1 MAEENSE
8 GVKISLLPEGH
19 RESLETAGGYV
30 PVAVPGNQTYRML
43 LSELR
48 DPAEIFVA
56 IYGTTT
62 DEQVA
67 AAVEANKTI
76 FATRTVDGE
85 VRIAPLSDR
94 KNVYHFVWQASD
106 GTREIWEL
114 ASNGWTHDDLP
125 GGIDNIYVN
134 DTLTGSGTS
143 EDPFGVNT
151 ETIEEIALGE
161 AEDVVD
167 AVRSKILYTLNLGAV
182 TGGQAISGS
191 NFHVKATLFN
201 PNMNQPIDEAD
212 TNILFAV
219 NQTESNQDS
228 DIENKKAFLAIYR
241 YDMTDE
247 GPSGVANSINW
258 VANTDNIISLLG
270 GSSWQAGLKK
280 VKFAHVK
287 TDSNTGEKEVLLSN
301 KMYYLVLISNC
312 TGCKFVGNAKNE
324 QLNTT
329 PYTAFNI
336 DNLKIN
342 GTQTL
347 ITKDTIDKDNIQT
360 NLATLTPETEI
371 NIRMF
376 AAITN
381 VEIE

>member
-1 MAEENSE
+1 MADN
-8 GVKISLLPEGH
+8 GVRISSLSEGH
-19 RESLETAGGYV
+19 RSQIEGGYV
-30 PVAVPGNQTYRML
+30 PVAVPGQQTL
-43 LSELR
+43 KVPLSEFT
-48 DPAEIFVA
+48 DPLEIFLA
-56 IYGTTT
+56 TYGTTT
-62 DEQVA
+62 SEQVA
-67 AAVEANKTI
+67 TALAASKTVFAARAVGNMNK
-76 FATRTVDGE
+76 
-85 VRIAPLSDR
+85 IAALTDSSVSS
-94 KNVYHFVWQASD
+94 VYHFVYQAAD

-114 ASNGWTHDDLP
+114 TSNGWAADELP
-125 GGIDNIYVN
+125 GGIGGVFIDN
-134 DTLTGSGTS
+134 TLTGSGTE
-143 EDPFGVNT
+143 EDPLGINP
-151 ETIEEIALGE
+151 EEIEEIALGE

-167 AVRSKILYTLNLGAV
+167 AVRSKILYTLDLGAV

-228 DIENKKAFLAIYR
+228 DIANKKAFLAIYR

-247 GPSGVANSINW
+247 GPSGIANSINW
-258 VANTDNIISLLG
+258 VANTDNIINLLG

-287 TDSNTGEKEVLLSN
+287 TDSNTGEKEVLLSS

-312 TGCKFVGNAKNE
+312 TGCKFVGNAKSE

-360 NLATLTPETEI
+360 NLATLTPEGEI